1 MLGLADVR
9 DYIASTGIA
18 ADENVYMG
26 KLDSKPNKSIGVY
39 QRQNSYPPRMCIG
52 TASSYERKP
61 ISVLLHWNKNAKETE
76 EQAFLLYKKIT
87 ETVMPVSMGETIVFY
102 IDMLNTEPVDVSTDD
117 NGVYERVIEFDLY
130 YRKEG

>member
-9 DYIASTGIA
+9 DYIKTFKVA
-18 ADENVYMG
+18 ENYYIG
-26 KLDSKPNKSIGVY
+26 KMDNKKDKSIGVY
-39 QRQNSYPPRMCIG
+39 QRQSNYPPRICIG
-52 TASSYERKP
+52 TESSYERKP

-76 EQAFLLYKKIT
+76 EQAFLLYQKLT
-87 ETVMPVSMGETIVFY
+87 EAIVPLEIGGTTVFF

>member
-9 DYIASTGIA
+9 DYIASIGIT
-18 ADENVYMG
+18 ADKNVYMG
-26 KLDSKPNKSIGVY
+26 KLDSKPDKAVGVY

-52 TASSYERKP
+52 AASSYERKP
-61 ISVLLHWNKNAKETE
+61 ISVLVHWNKSARETE
-76 EQAFLLYKKIT
+76 EQAFLLYKKLS
-87 ETVMPVSMGETIVFY
+87 EAVMPAFMGDTMVFY
-102 IDMLNTEPVDVSTDD
+102 IDMLNTEPVDVATDD